1 MALSKKEKVIIFV
14 SQAIITYSAKMQ
26 NNEIPEHQSMI
37 DFVLQN
43 LPDDFKAELS
53 AQLIDDVFT
62 FILEQ
67 QGFQWADFMMGRTI

>member
-1 MALSKKEKVIIFV
+1 MALSKKEKTIIFV

-37 DFVLQN
+37 DFILQSIPN
-43 LPDDFKAELS
+43 DFRQELS
-53 AQLIDDVFT
+53 VELIDDVFA

-67 QGFQWADFMMGRTI
+67 HT